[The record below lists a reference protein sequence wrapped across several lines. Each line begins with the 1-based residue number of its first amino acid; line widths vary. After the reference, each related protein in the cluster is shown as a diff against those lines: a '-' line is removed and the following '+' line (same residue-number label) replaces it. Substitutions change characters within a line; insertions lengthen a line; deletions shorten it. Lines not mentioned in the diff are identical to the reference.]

1 MSGFLFLKNRHEVLC
16 RSRTDPPVLAA
27 PASARLSFRPML
39 PKPTR
44 TLDSHRK
51 STDSLFQAQ
60 LGASPTAG
68 FSGEMKEGIFFQAGL
83 W

>member
-16 RSRTDPPVLAA
+16 QSRTDPPVLAA
-27 PASARLSFRPML
+27 PASARL

-44 TLDSHRK
+44 ALDSHRK

-60 LGASPTAG
+60 LGASPTTG